1 MATDFARD
9 LEDQLVKTKAA
20 LQDQAEEM
28 LSLLL
33 QFEARLQERLDAAEA
48 RIAALRASYAQM
60 SQDGDFAMARTT
72 TEEPTRPP
80 LGTDWTG

>member
-60 SQDGDFAMARTT
+60 SQDEDFAMARPT
-72 TEEPTRPP
+72 TEEPARAA

>member
-9 LEDQLVKTKAA
+9 LEDQLVQTKAA
-20 LQDQAEEM
+20 LQGQAEEM

-48 RIAALRASYAQM
+48 RIAALRATYAQLSKDEELTGASAS
-60 SQDGDFAMARTT
+60 SQDS
-72 TEEPTRPP
+72 TRVHRDD
-80 LGTDWTG
+80 DWTG